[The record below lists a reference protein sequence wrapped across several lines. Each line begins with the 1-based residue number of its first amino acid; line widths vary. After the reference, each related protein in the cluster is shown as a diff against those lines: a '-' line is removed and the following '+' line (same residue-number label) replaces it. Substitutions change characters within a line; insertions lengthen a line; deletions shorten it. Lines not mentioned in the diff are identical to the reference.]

1 MFLTLDVV
9 FLAWLQAISIGAFGS
24 IPLCSASLQKMADTL
39 FWLVDRNEVHIACD
53 RCLAVF
59 AMLDSF

>member
-9 FLAWLQAISIGAFGS
+9 FLAWLQAISMGAFGS
-24 IPLCSASLQKMADTL
+24 IPLSSASLQKIADTL

-59 AMLDSF
+59 AILDSF